1 MTSSP
6 LPRWT
11 AGVRRRVLDN
21 GLTLLAQ
28 REPSAPAVAVITHV
42 KAGFFD
48 EPDRWAGVSHVL
60 EHMFFKGTPSRGPGA
75 VARETKALGGYLNA
89 HTAYD
94 HTAYFVVLPPEGLSQ
109 ALAVQADALRN
120 SVIDA
125 GELSRELRV
134 IIEEAKRKQD
144 TPSAVAA
151 ETLNA
156 VLFDRHRIR
165 RWRIGTVEQLE
176 QYTRDDIAGY
186 YHSRCVPANVIVTM
200 VGDLDPDD
208 ALAVAAGMY
217 GDWPPGKP
225 AVDPSPEEPV
235 HREVRARTLRGDV
248 THAELVLGWRG
259 VPSLD
264 PDCVP
269 LDVAAAILG
278 SGRGS
283 WLYQALREPGIV
295 TDIGAWH
302 YSPTEIGVFSIGAEL
317 GADRIPDALG
327 RIAGAVRRLTQSGP
341 SDDDLARA
349 RALMLRQW
357 ARRMEATEGRAMAL
371 AWAEALGGIQLLEEQ
386 YRQLETVTPAMVQRA
401 AARVLDP
408 GAVSGLVYLP
418 HGDATDLDAAGL
430 TAAFLG
436 TESGAMGTRPPRW
449 TPAVRGR
456 PATVT
461 SKSAHDVLHTALAGA
476 DLLVRRKAGVPVVS
490 LGIYYPRPSFD
501 APSQAG
507 LGALATRAAL
517 RGAGPLD
524 ANALAFAFER
534 LGGTVLPSLGGDWFG
549 FGTSILAE
557 HAVAAGEL
565 LRLIVEA
572 PAMEAGAVARERDVL
587 LDEVRQ
593 LTDDMFRYPFELAF
607 GAAFGGQGY
616 GLPALGTEDTLRSFS
631 AADATAW
638 LAEARGAARPV
649 VIAVG
654 DADAA
659 TLSDGLARVFAP
671 LPARAPRAVGG
682 VSAMVP
688 APEHRVV
695 ARDRAQTALAMIFPG
710 PARRDPARY
719 ATNVWA
725 AIASGLG
732 GRLFDAL
739 RDRRSL
745 AYTVLL
751 NGWQR
756 RRAGAVVSYIAT
768 SPEREDEARSTML
781 EELRRFAEEPVA
793 EDELERAIRYL
804 DGQVRVRRQSASA
817 VAAEILGAWIMGDG
831 LEELDDPGAPYRAV
845 TADQVQASAAS
856 ALASGMY
863 AEGVVRGRP

>member
-1 MTSSP
+1 
-6 LPRWT
+6 
-11 AGVRRRVLDN
+11 
-21 GLTLLAQ
+21 
-28 REPSAPAVAVITHV
+28 
-42 KAGFFD
+42 
-48 EPDRWAGVSHVL
+48 
-60 EHMFFKGTPSRGPGA
+60 
-75 VARETKALGGYLNA
+75 
-89 HTAYD
+89 
-94 HTAYFVVLPPEGLSQ
+94 
-109 ALAVQADALRN
+109 
-120 SVIDA
+120 
-125 GELSRELRV
+125 
-134 IIEEAKRKQD
+134 
-144 TPSAVAA
+144 
-151 ETLNA
+151 
-156 VLFDRHRIR
+156 
-165 RWRIGTVEQLE
+165 
-176 QYTRDDIAGY
+176 
-186 YHSRCVPANVIVTM
+186 
-200 VGDLDPDD
+200 
-208 ALAVAAGMY
+208 
-217 GDWPPGKP
+217 
-225 AVDPSPEEPV
+225 
-235 HREVRARTLRGDV
+235 
-248 THAELVLGWRG
+248 
-259 VPSLD
+259 
-264 PDCVP
+264 
-269 LDVAAAILG
+269 
-278 SGRGS
+278 
-283 WLYQALREPGIV
+283 
-295 TDIGAWH
+295 
-302 YSPTEIGVFSIGAEL
+302 
-317 GADRIPDALG
+317 
-327 RIAGAVRRLTQSGP
+327 
-341 SDDDLARA
+341 
-349 RALMLRQW
+349 
-357 ARRMEATEGRAMAL
+357 
-371 AWAEALGGIQLLEEQ
+371 
-386 YRQLETVTPAMVQRA
+386 
-401 AARVLDP
+401 
-408 GAVSGLVYLP
+408 
-418 HGDATDLDAAGL
+418 
-430 TAAFLG
+430 
-436 TESGAMGTRPPRW
+436 MGTRPPRW

>member
-1 MTSSP
+1 
-6 LPRWT
+6 
-11 AGVRRRVLDN
+11 
-21 GLTLLAQ
+21 
-28 REPSAPAVAVITHV
+28 
-42 KAGFFD
+42 
-48 EPDRWAGVSHVL
+48 
-60 EHMFFKGTPSRGPGA
+60 
-75 VARETKALGGYLNA
+75 
-89 HTAYD
+89 
-94 HTAYFVVLPPEGLSQ
+94 
-109 ALAVQADALRN
+109 
-120 SVIDA
+120 
-125 GELSRELRV
+125 
-134 IIEEAKRKQD
+134 
-144 TPSAVAA
+144 
-151 ETLNA
+151 
-156 VLFDRHRIR
+156 
-165 RWRIGTVEQLE
+165 
-176 QYTRDDIAGY
+176 
-186 YHSRCVPANVIVTM
+186 
-200 VGDLDPDD
+200 
-208 ALAVAAGMY
+208 
-217 GDWPPGKP
+217 
-225 AVDPSPEEPV
+225 
-235 HREVRARTLRGDV
+235 
-248 THAELVLGWRG
+248 
-259 VPSLD
+259 
-264 PDCVP
+264 
-269 LDVAAAILG
+269 
-278 SGRGS
+278 
-283 WLYQALREPGIV
+283 
-295 TDIGAWH
+295 
-302 YSPTEIGVFSIGAEL
+302 
-317 GADRIPDALG
+317 
-327 RIAGAVRRLTQSGP
+327 
-341 SDDDLARA
+341 
-349 RALMLRQW
+349 
-357 ARRMEATEGRAMAL
+357 MEATEGRAMAL